1 MKVNVLVE
9 IESKDSSQKTI
20 NTELCA
26 SLVITV
32 SVWEK
37 GRCLSM
43 GMEMQCPLPPLNED
57 IPGEWRISFMKFL

>member
-9 IESKDSSQKTI
+9 TESKDSSQKTI

-26 SLVITV
+26 SLVITAL
-32 SVWEK
+32 VWEK

-43 GMEMQCPLPPLNED
+43 EMEMQCSLPHLNED
-57 IPGEWRISFMKFL
+57 IPGGWRISFMKFL